1 MPTLI
6 WDQNYLK
13 SLDILRL
20 VEGDESVKIWRQNA
34 STGLSLSRLVLC
46 TLSPMFK
53 EMLQEIC
60 PCHSVS
66 LVMPDNKKLEENS
79 RDTVTDILNLLLTSP
94 TYNSSKPLGNTFNKN
109 LEKEEE
115 VVMITGC
122 VNSLVIDDQPEQSYA
137 STDSSDEDIFLTD
150 NEEVDETI
158 PVVSPIVGNKLTEST
173 EKRKL
178 SESFSNDSQNERV
191 DKELECD
198 LDGDESLNQE
208 SSSIISSIIEDL
220 LQFVVLVTAKDESF
234 NLDDENS
241 SGEESFGDCWEEYED
256 DEDSDMFEEDSESD
270 DEDESDPSWQ
280 ADHSEDED
288 EEEEEKTEEP
298 GTKSLKSE
306 NKNPSLVKE
315 RLDSS
320 GMDSG
325 SLSFYM
331 SDTGP
336 IAIQVR
342 CGCKG
347 TCFRNCSCKSAGAD
361 CSRWCGCDPQKCKS
375 KLSQKQGLNQSGM
388 KNTFLLTD
396 NQQDGETDTLIKTPE
411 FLPPPLSGS
420 TTGRRKK
427 KLFTQ
432 SLGPQEFD

>member
-1 MPTLI
+1 
-6 WDQNYLK
+6 
-13 SLDILRL
+13 
-20 VEGDESVKIWRQNA
+20 
-34 STGLSLSRLVLC
+34 
-46 TLSPMFK
+46 MFK

-66 LVMPDNKKLEENS
+66 LVLPDNNKLEENS
-79 RDTVTDILNLLLTSP
+79 RDLVTDILNLLLTSP
-94 TYNSSKPLGNTFNKN
+94 TYTSSKPLGNTCNNN
-109 LEKEEE
+109 LEKEDEI
-115 VVMITGC
+115 VMITGG
-122 VNSLVIDDQPEQSYA
+122 VNSLVIDDQPEQNYYA
-137 STDSSDEDIFLTD
+137 SADSSDEDIFLTD

-158 PVVSPIVGNKLTEST
+158 PVASSIVGNKLTEST
-173 EKRKL
+173 EKR
-178 SESFSNDSQNERV
+178 SQHERV

-208 SSSIISSIIEDL
+208 SSSIISSIIEDIIES
-220 LQFVVLVTAKDESF
+220 VVLVTSKDESY
-234 NLDDENS
+234 NLDDE
-241 SGEESFGDCWEEYED
+241 EESFGEYGEEYED
-256 DEDSDMFEEDSESD
+256 DEDSDMFEEDCESD
-270 DEDESDPSWQ
+270 DEEESFSDPSWQ
-280 ADHSEDED
+280 ADHSEDDD
-288 EEEEEKTEEP
+288 EEEEEMPEDP

-306 NKNPSLVKE
+306 NKNLNPVNE

-320 GMDSG
+320 SMDSG

-347 TCFRNCSCKSAGAD
+347 TCFRNCSCKSARAD

-375 KLSQKQGLNQSGM
+375 KLSQKQGLNQSGRE
-388 KNTFLLTD
+388 NTFLLTD

-411 FLPPPLSGS
+411 CLPPPVSAS

>member
-1 MPTLI
+1 
-6 WDQNYLK
+6 
-13 SLDILRL
+13 
-20 VEGDESVKIWRQNA
+20 
-34 STGLSLSRLVLC
+34 
-46 TLSPMFK
+46 MFK

-66 LVMPDNKKLEENS
+66 LVLPDDKKLEENS

-178 SESFSNDSQNERV
+178 SESFSNDSQKERV

-342 CGCKG
+342 C
-347 TCFRNCSCKSAGAD
+347 SCKSAGAD

-427 KLFTQ
+427 KLFTE

>member
-1 MPTLI
+1 
-6 WDQNYLK
+6 
-13 SLDILRL
+13 
-20 VEGDESVKIWRQNA
+20 
-34 STGLSLSRLVLC
+34 
-46 TLSPMFK
+46 MFK

-66 LVMPDNKKLEENS
+66 LVLPDNKKLEANS

-191 DKELECD
+191 DKELDCD

-220 LQFVVLVTAKDESF
+220 LQFVVTAKDESF

-288 EEEEEKTEEP
+288 EE
-298 GTKSLKSE
+298 
-306 NKNPSLVKE
+306 
-315 RLDSS
+315 
-320 GMDSG
+320 
-325 SLSFYM
+325 
-331 SDTGP
+331 
-336 IAIQVR
+336 
-342 CGCKG
+342 
-347 TCFRNCSCKSAGAD
+347 
-361 CSRWCGCDPQKCKS
+361 
-375 KLSQKQGLNQSGM
+375 
-388 KNTFLLTD
+388 
-396 NQQDGETDTLIKTPE
+396 
-411 FLPPPLSGS
+411 
-420 TTGRRKK
+420 
-427 KLFTQ
+427 
-432 SLGPQEFD
+432 

>member
-13 SLDILRL
+13 SLDILPP
-20 VEGDESVKIWRQNA
+20 VEGDDSVNICRQNET
-34 STGLSLSRLVLC
+34 TGLSLSRLVLC

-66 LVMPDNKKLEENS
+66 LVLPDNNKLEENS
-79 RDTVTDILNLLLTSP
+79 RDLVTDILNLLLTSP
-94 TYNSSKPLGNTFNKN
+94 TYTSSKPLGNTCNNN
-109 LEKEEE
+109 LEKEDEI
-115 VVMITGC
+115 VMITGG
-122 VNSLVIDDQPEQSYA
+122 VNSLVIDDQPEQNYYA
-137 STDSSDEDIFLTD
+137 SADSSDEDIFLTD

-158 PVVSPIVGNKLTEST
+158 PVASSIVGNKLTEST
-173 EKRKL
+173 EKR
-178 SESFSNDSQNERV
+178 SQHERV

-208 SSSIISSIIEDL
+208 SSSIISSIIEDIIES
-220 LQFVVLVTAKDESF
+220 VVLVTSKDESY
-234 NLDDENS
+234 NLDDE
-241 SGEESFGDCWEEYED
+241 EESFGEYGEEYED
-256 DEDSDMFEEDSESD
+256 DEDSDMFEEDCESD
-270 DEDESDPSWQ
+270 DEEESFSDPSWQ
-280 ADHSEDED
+280 ADHSEDDD
-288 EEEEEKTEEP
+288 EEEEEMPEDP

-306 NKNPSLVKE
+306 NKNLNPVNE

-320 GMDSG
+320 SMDSG

-347 TCFRNCSCKSAGAD
+347 TCFRNCSCKSARAD

-375 KLSQKQGLNQSGM
+375 KLSQKQGLNQSGRE
-388 KNTFLLTD
+388 NTFLLTD

-411 FLPPPLSGS
+411 CLPPPVSAS